1 MIICLAK
8 NPGEITLEGNNI
20 WEPRE
25 TQEPHMQ
32 QPYCTNWIPVDWAD
46 CLALLRSVDYKL
58 GWLTDAQLLAMAEIY
73 NLRDSRSITE
83 RIIAGKIPIPRT
95 GGQQR

>member
-1 MIICLAK
+1 
-8 NPGEITLEGNNI
+8 
-20 WEPRE
+20 
-25 TQEPHMQ
+25 MQ
-32 QPYCTNWIPVDWAD
+32 QPYCTDWIPADWAD

-73 NLRDSRSITE
+73 DLRDSRSITE
-83 RIIAGKIPIPRT
+83 RIIACKIPIPRT